1 MNYTAAM
8 NFEWDEAKSD
18 LCFRERG
25 FDSAYAAQV
34 FFDPDRM
41 VQADTRY
48 SYGEERYRVVG
59 VIEQRLFVV
68 VYTPRHDAMRII
80 SARKANQREVSS
92 TLSDS
97 YSPSCDLCLSC
108 GRMSYVVIVQS
119 IHGVVND
126 NVNSNTSIAYQRW
139 SLRH

>member
-25 FDSAYAAQV
+25 FDFAYAAQV

-80 SARKANQREVSS
+80 SARKANQREVRYYENSS
-92 TLSDS
+92 SD
-97 YSPSCDLCLSC
+97 D
-108 GRMSYVVIVQS
+108 
-119 IHGVVND
+119 
-126 NVNSNTSIAYQRW
+126 
-139 SLRH
+139 